1 METVVENVVAA
12 GAAAPAHE
20 LSMFAL
26 FLEADWV
33 VKSVMIGLLVA
44 SVACWAV
51 IISKLAAYA
60 GARREMKAFD
70 RIFASGEPLGAI
82 YQRIRDKP
90 RHGLSALF
98 AAAMEEWNGS
108 HADNAANPAG
118 LQARLR
124 IVLDTTI
131 AAETERLDRNLTILA
146 TTGSA
151 APFIGLF
158 GTVWGIMNSFTA
170 IAAEKSTSLSVV
182 APGIAEALFA
192 TALGLLAAIP
202 AVIAYNKLSGDSGR
216 LIGRLEAF
224 ADRVSVL
231 LSRQLDARSSN

>member
-1 METVVENVVAA
+1 MGTIIENVTAN
-12 GAAAPAHE
+12 AAPVAHE

-26 FLEADWV
+26 FLQADWV
-33 VKSVMIGLLVA
+33 VKSVMIGLLLA
-44 SVACWAV
+44 SLACWAV
-51 IISKLAAYA
+51 IFSKLAAYA
-60 GARREMKAFD
+60 SARREMKQFD
-70 RIFASGEPLGAI
+70 RIFASGEPLSAI
-82 YQRIRDKP
+82 YQRIKDQPHR
-90 RHGLSALF
+90 GLGALF

-108 HADNAANPAG
+108 HADNAANAAG

-124 IVLDTTI
+124 IVLDSTI
-131 AAETERLDRNLTILA
+131 ASETERLDRNLTLLA

-170 IAAEKSTSLSVV
+170 IAAAESTSLSVV

-202 AVIAYNKLSGDSGR
+202 AVIAYNKLSGDAGR

-231 LSRQLDARSSN
+231 LSRQLDARGAA

>member
-1 METVVENVVAA
+1 METVVENVTAT
-12 GAAAPAHE
+12 AAPVAHE

-26 FLEADWV
+26 FMQADWV

-44 SVACWAV
+44 SIACWAV
-51 IISKLAAYA
+51 IFSKLASYA
-60 GARREMKAFD
+60 RARREMKAFD

-82 YQRIRDKP
+82 YQRIKDKP
-90 RHGLSALF
+90 RHGLGALF

-118 LQARLR
+118 LQVRLR
-124 IVLDTTI
+124 IVLDSTI
-131 AAETERLDRNLTILA
+131 AAQTERLDRNLTILA

-170 IAAEKSTSLSVV
+170 IAAEKSTSLAVV

-202 AVIAYNKLSGDSGR
+202 AVIAYNKLSGDAGR

-231 LSRQLDARSSN
+231 LSRQLDARNAA

>member
-1 METVVENVVAA
+1 METVVGTVA
-12 GAAAPAHE
+12 PVAHE

-26 FLEADWV
+26 FLQADWV
-33 VKSVMIGLLVA
+33 VKSVMIGLLLA

-51 IISKLAAYA
+51 IFSKLAAYA
-60 GARREMKAFD
+60 HARREMKAFD

-82 YQRIRDKP
+82 YQRIKDKP
-90 RHGLSALF
+90 RHGLGALF

-131 AAETERLDRNLTILA
+131 VEQTERLDRNLSLLA
-146 TTGSA
+146 TTGNA

-170 IAAEKSTSLSVV
+170 IAAAESTSLSVV

-202 AVIAYNKLSGDSGR
+202 AVIAFNKLSGDAGR

-231 LSRQLDARSSN
+231 LSRQLDARGAA